1 MIVFDFRFIGEAV
14 KGKDEDGEEA
24 PTGLSLVAATLKHMK
39 KHYQQLLI
47 PLTIWSGLEQGFFGA
62 DFTAVRSL
70 KKFSFFFL
78 EKSKRKEGRHGETDI
93 QKQVGIDGKV
103 EKERDRVREG
113 ETEQDRDIERKREF
127 NGK

>member
-70 KKFSFFFL
+70 KISFFGV
-78 EKSKRKEGRHGETDI
+78 KDKRKGGRHGETDI
-93 QKQVGIDGKV
+93 QKQVGIDRKA
-103 EKERDRVREG
+103 EKERNR
-113 ETEQDRDIERKREF
+113 
-127 NGK
+127 

>member
-1 MIVFDFRFIGEAV
+1 MIFFDFRFIGEAV

-70 KKFSFFFL
+70 KLFFL
-78 EKSKRKEGRHGETDI
+78 RK
-93 QKQVGIDGKV
+93 
-103 EKERDRVREG
+103 VREREA
-113 ETEQDRDIERKREF
+113 ETERQTDRNRWEETER
-127 NGK
+127 